1 MPYPQCLDLG
11 AVVTGMEN
19 MALSTNGVPASVLT
33 TIPNVAASKILAFGQ
48 SSQVHPVIAIEVI
61 TSSDRHS
68 YSSFSSTVAK
78 SSSDAAA
85 HQDAQYT
92 QFLKPITSLLILASG
107 RECTAVEIV
116 STPDPDG

>member
-1 MPYPQCLDLG
+1 
-11 AVVTGMEN
+11 

-48 SSQVHPVIAIEVI
+48 SSQVHPVIAIEVVI

-68 YSSFSSTVAK
+68 YSSFSSSVAK